1 MKERGTGSGS
11 YMQVEGLSKC
21 KLITWQ
27 LPNYK
32 YFFLKTKKRPFLYSQ
47 TSTEMVIF
55 NESFQTLSLSKCWR
69 IWQNVICILTHPP
82 LFLRYDFWYLIGDII
97 LITDIVNS
105 APPSI
110 TVVVSLLYKPIIMT
124 SADITI
130 SKMFC
135 VLLPVNAFKMSCVLL
150 FVHPQIQKTIN
161 IRVKADSM

>member
-1 MKERGTGSGS
+1 MTAVTANWISTIAQAAPQTKYVSTLNIYCPVIWLQSKIKRG
-11 YMQVEGLSKC
+11 
-21 KLITWQ
+21 
-27 LPNYK
+27 
-32 YFFLKTKKRPFLYSQ
+32 
-47 TSTEMVIF
+47 
-55 NESFQTLSLSKCWR
+55 
-69 IWQNVICILTHPP
+69 CINFDTPS
-82 LFLRYDFWYLIGDII
+82 LRYDFWHLIGDII

-110 TVVVSLLYKPIIMT
+110 TVVVSLLYKPIIMA

-161 IRVKADSM
+161 IRVKADSMYTRLSCWIWVITKHNIITILIAQGKK